1 MRPTRALFLWVERI
15 TYLNTHAFECLTQNH
30 VWRYKMSDNIPSSKD
45 LIIDSEMTDDELEE
59 IEEGELEEAEEEMVR
74 DPDTEDQ

>member
-1 MRPTRALFLWVERI
+1 
-15 TYLNTHAFECLTQNH
+15 
-30 VWRYKMSDNIPSSKD
+30 MSDDISSSRD
-45 LIIDSEMTDDELEE
+45 APVDEEMAIDSEITDDELEE